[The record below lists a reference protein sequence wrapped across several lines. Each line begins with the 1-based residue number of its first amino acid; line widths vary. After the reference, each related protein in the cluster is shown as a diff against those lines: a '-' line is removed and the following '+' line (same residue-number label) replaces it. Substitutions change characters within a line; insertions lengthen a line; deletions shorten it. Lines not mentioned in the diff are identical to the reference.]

1 MARLSL
7 SRSAMRRATIWS
19 VGIDSDSDRALTLAV
34 LTPEV
39 SVEIVVSGKV
49 LAKKNLV
56 VDGKVNDV
64 RLDLPLGERSRIAN

>member
-1 MARLSL
+1 
-7 SRSAMRRATIWS
+7 

>member
-1 MARLSL
+1 
-7 SRSAMRRATIWS
+7 
-19 VGIDSDSDRALTLAV
+19 V